1 MPIETVGSILS
12 YRRSSTE
19 KTMHASKKLATALSA
34 AALAALATPA
44 LAHHGFGLFQL
55 DIDRTWTGTITK
67 MNLVNPHSYMEL
79 DTVGANGETL
89 HMRCEMRAATLL
101 RRSGWSTDVLKPG
114 AHVEIQGHPHR
125 DDPTVCYIES
135 LKIDDSIELNR
146 NDQFL
151 SDEPVDTSNRAAR
164 LADGSPNITGDWAVE
179 QLVLTVPP
187 SGGNGS
193 MIPRSMS
200 AGFAAG
206 RITIEDVR
214 AAQPPRPQV
223 VYTEQGKAAAEA
235 FDARSP
241 EDNPWFACKP
251 TSFIR
256 DWTADWPINRFVQKT
271 LENGEK
277 VIDITYGL
285 YNFNRRI
292 HVGMTEHPAD
302 IERNYAG
309 HSIGNWEGNVLVV
322 DTIGFTAG
330 VLTPPT
336 RSSEQMHI
344 VERFTLDTEKWS
356 LRRDYSVTDPVYL
369 AAPYESYDVMYL
381 AEVPFEEQPCRDMTP
396 EFQPDASSTSRDPL
410 FNPGR

>member
-1 MPIETVGSILS
+1 
-12 YRRSSTE
+12 
-19 KTMHASKKLATALSA
+19 MHASKKPLRTAVSV
-34 AALAALATPA
+34 AALATLTAPA
-44 LAHHGFGLFQL
+44 LAHHGFGLFQM
-55 DIDRTWTGTITK
+55 DTNREWSGTITT

-79 DTVGANGETL
+79 DAIGPNGETL

-101 RRSGWSTDVLKPG
+101 RRSGWTTDVLKPG
-114 AHVEIQGHPHR
+114 ARVEIQGHPHR
-125 DDPTVCYIES
+125 DDPEACYIET
-135 LKIDDSIELNR
+135 LKINDSIELNR

-151 SDEPVDTSNRAAR
+151 SDEPVDTSNRPVR
-164 LADGSPNITGDWAVE
+164 LADGSLNISADWAVE

-200 AGFAAG
+200 ADFAAG

-214 AAQPPRPQV
+214 AAQPPRPRA
-223 VYTEQGKAAAEA
+223 VYTEQGQAAADA
-235 FDARSP
+235 FDSRSP

-256 DWTADWPINRFVQKT
+256 DWTADWPINRFVQRT

-285 YNFNRRI
+285 YHFNRRI
-292 HVGMTEHPAD
+292 HLGMTEHPDD

-322 DTIGFTAG
+322 DTIGFTEG

-344 VERFTLDTEKWS
+344 VERFTLDTENWS

-381 AEVPFEEQPCRDMTP
+381 AEVPFEAQPCREMTP
-396 EFQPDASSTSRDPL
+396 EFQPDADTTSREPL